1 MASRAVLR
9 SIALL
14 LGFWAL
20 ALVVALNDIDF
31 FSLSDLFDFHEP
43 HHEHI
48 VVALLVFGLIAAG
61 ISLLWGAPRRT
72 TE

>member
-9 SIALL
+9 SVALL

-31 FSLSDLFDFHEP
+31 FSMSDLLDLHEP

-48 VVALLVFGLIAAG
+48 VVALILCGLIAAG